1 MNQIDDEKIN
11 IKLRMELNK
20 TNYFKRQTTL
30 SEIGVKGQQL
40 LQQAKVLVI
49 GCGGLGSPI
58 AIYLATSGIGE
69 LHLVDFDTVSVSNL
83 HRQVFY
89 KVKDVGQPKTKIL
102 ANEIKKRT
110 PFTKVTY
117 TNAAIEKDVILN
129 LISRYDVIV
138 EATDNL
144 QVKYLINDA
153 CVLAKKP
160 LVYGSLYKFDGYVAT
175 FNVQDE
181 KGNYSCNLRDAFPK
195 IATNIPNCEEAGT
208 LNPIVGIIALLQV
221 NEVVK
226 LITKTGN
233 LLTNTL
239 LIYNALKNS
248 QLKIKLKK
256 NNTLNINELFL
267 NSSYQQENCSTQN
280 QEILISSE
288 KLKEK
293 LKNNAVEIISV
304 INNLNVEIPFKTT
317 QKIPYSIFSIKK
329 FNPDFKKEYVI
340 ICKKGI
346 TSYDVALKI
355 KEKYPLLS
363 VVSLSEGIENY

>member
-1 MNQIDDEKIN
+1 
-11 IKLRMELNK
+11 MELNK

-30 SEIGVKGQQL
+30 SEIGEKGQQL

-58 AIYLATSGIGE
+58 AIYLATSGVGE
-69 LHLVDFDTVSVSNL
+69 LHLVDFDTISISNL

-89 KVKDVGQPKTKIL
+89 KVEDVEQSKAKIL
-102 ANEIKKRT
+102 ANEIKKRA
-110 PFTKVTY
+110 PFTKVTFSEI
-117 TNAAIEKDVILN
+117 AIAKDSILN
-129 LISRYDVIV
+129 VLSKYDVIV

-144 QVKYLINDA
+144 PVKYLINDA
-153 CVLAKKP
+153 CFLTKKP

-175 FNVQDE
+175 FNVLNKD
-181 KGNYSCNLRDAFPK
+181 GNYTCNLRDAFPK
-195 IATNIPNCEEAGT
+195 IATDIPNCEEAGT

-221 NEVVK
+221 NEVIK

-239 LIYNALKNS
+239 LIYNSLKNS

-256 NNTLNINELFL
+256 NDALNISELFL
-267 NSSYQQENCSTQN
+267 NSDYQQKYCATQN
-280 QEILISSE
+280 AEFLISSKE
-288 KLKEK
+288 LKQKLE
-293 LKNNAVEIISV
+293 NNSLEIISV
-304 INNLNVEIPFKTT
+304 INNIDIELPFPVT
-317 QKIPYSIFSIKK
+317 QKIPYSQFEMDEFKPN
-329 FNPDFKKEYVI
+329 FNKNYVI

-346 TSYDVALKI
+346 TSYDVVVKL

-363 VVSLSEGIENY
+363 VLSLSEGIQNY